1 MTLPVYSDDRRDFSQ
16 GDTVRS
22 YDHDDPCVVLA
33 SWRDWLWL
41 DPIGYRN
48 AKCQKRTFSVLVCCR
63 DERKEVTQTVVKLR
77 ER

>member
-1 MTLPVYSDDRRDFSQ
+1 MTLPVYSDDRRDFGQ

-48 AKCQKRTFSVLVCCR
+48 ATPFTAHTY
-63 DERKEVTQTVVKLR
+63 DYYVVKSAEPR
-77 ER
+77 QWPNR